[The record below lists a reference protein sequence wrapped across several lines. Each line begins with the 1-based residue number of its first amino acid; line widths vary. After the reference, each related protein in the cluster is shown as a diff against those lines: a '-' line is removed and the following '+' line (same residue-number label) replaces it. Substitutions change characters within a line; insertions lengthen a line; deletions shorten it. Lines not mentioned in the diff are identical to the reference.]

1 MSRRNPKIRRRG
13 YGQAFKVLE
22 RLPGEGQG
30 YTFADVDSRRE
41 ALAVAR
47 ERAEH
52 SPVGTFLTIR
62 HSPIKSRDIPGVQE
76 RNLHIFE
83 VTGIGELEEV
93 GGQYSQK
100 EKTRRKLQR
109 LGRRIAEEFPE
120 VTEGM
125 WYSRPREERVRS
137 QIEMF
142 ETAERLRPGL
152 LDELLEEEGE
162 RPEGGHV
169 LTSYAQSPSYRGR
182 GF

>member
-1 MSRRNPKIRRRG
+1 MTRRNPRIRRRG

-22 RLPGEGQG
+22 RLPGESYGS
-30 YTFADVDSRRE
+30 TFADVDSRRE

-62 HSPIKSRDIPGVQE
+62 HSPIESRDIPGVQE
-76 RNLHIFE
+76 RSLHVFE

-109 LGRRIAEEFPE
+109 LGKKIAEEFPE
-120 VTEGM
+120 VAEGLR
-125 WYSRPREERVRS
+125 YARPGGERIRS
-137 QIEMF
+137 QVELF
-142 ETAERLRPGL
+142 ETAETLRPGL
-152 LDELLEEEGE
+152 LSELMEEEDLEGAYTLQTYAG
-162 RPEGGHV
+162 RPK
-169 LTSYAQSPSYRGR
+169 SWRS
-182 GF
+182 F